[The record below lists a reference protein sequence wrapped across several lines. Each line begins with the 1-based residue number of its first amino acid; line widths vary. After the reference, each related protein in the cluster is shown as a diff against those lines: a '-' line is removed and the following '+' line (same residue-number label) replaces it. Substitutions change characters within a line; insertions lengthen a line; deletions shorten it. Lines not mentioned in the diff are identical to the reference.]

1 MTMDYLLSTDRS
13 ATIQIFPNSYKM
25 EHVFKV
31 KRKTVGLQT
40 EWPVLHGKTR
50 ETGTSQGPSI
60 FGVSADQTQTF

>member
-1 MTMDYLLSTDRS
+1 
-13 ATIQIFPNSYKM
+13 M
-25 EHVFKV
+25 EHVLKV
-31 KRKTVGLQT
+31 KWKTVDLQP